1 LGDLFDFA
9 GVGQINLNKPLVRRG
24 LYLNSA
30 ACELALCCGV
40 LYFCALIVSCVYFKW
55 GCGWRVQLSAKD
67 LASFLVVLV
76 PFSRAAAEFRKDP
89 GLAAAAQ
96 AAAAVK
102 DAANATKRRDRSG
115 RQARGKVPTVRSDG
129 DAAAFG
135 AARSRSPLLDVLWLR
150 LVIDEGHELLGTRN
164 GLLN

>member
-9 GVGQINLNKPLVRRG
+9 GVGQINLNKPLVRRV
-24 LYLNSA
+24 LYLNLA

-40 LYFCALIVSCVYFKW
+40 LYLCALIVLRLFLFLCGCV
-55 GCGWRVQLSAKD
+55 VQLSAKD

-76 PFSRAAAEFRKDP
+76 PFSRAAAEYRKDP
-89 GLAAAAQ
+89 SLAAAAQ

-115 RQARGKVPTVRSDG
+115 RHARGKVPTAWSDG

-164 GLLN
+164 GLLS